1 MNIWANRDRE
11 YNVRCLGKRLQ
22 RIDKEMHGDARQ
34 DFAAYIEK
42 GDVAAFA
49 KKLPASLK
57 SNFTET
63 MTLLRDPN
71 FQELLQNYKRKP
83 RVFLVSEATQDQVSS
98 EWLVRGLDG
107 KDYKPDDY
115 LVAFSQYVQ
124 SHESDIDAIAILLNH
139 PQDWSPEALKALR
152 DKLATTPQRFTLDE
166 PAAGTRT
173 AVSQGVG
180 RHHLHGEARRRQ
192 TTSAPERR

>member
-1 MNIWANRDRE
+1 MNRDRHD
-11 YNVRCLGKRLQ
+11 NVRRLGKRLQ

-34 DFAAYIEK
+34 DFAAYTEN

-57 SNFTET
+57 ANFTET
-63 MTLLRDPN
+63 MALLGDSN

-115 LVAFSQYVQ
+115 LIAFSQYVQ
-124 SHESDIDAIAILLNH
+124 AHENDIDAIAILLPD
-139 PQDWSPEALKALR
+139 PQDWSPK
-152 DKLATTPQRFTLDE
+152 
-166 PAAGTRT
+166 
-173 AVSQGVG
+173 S
-180 RHHLHGEARRRQ
+180 H
-192 TTSAPERR
+192 